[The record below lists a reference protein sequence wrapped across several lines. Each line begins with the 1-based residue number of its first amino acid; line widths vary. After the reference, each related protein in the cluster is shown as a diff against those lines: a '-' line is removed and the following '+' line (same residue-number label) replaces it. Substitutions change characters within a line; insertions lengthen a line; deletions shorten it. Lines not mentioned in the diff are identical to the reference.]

1 MRAIKALPALL
12 ALSLLSAPA
21 FARPEGRPAKPPAA
35 AQKKAPAKPA
45 AKAKANKWEARV
57 LEALKS
63 EGIDEARA
71 KRVVEAIKKT
81 RAAGKPVHEE
91 MRTHRQAL
99 KQLVESS
106 STDESAYSKA
116 IEGLKAGR
124 KKLAELRE
132 QQVTELQKI
141 LKPSE
146 QARVLKLIVKH
157 RRAKK
162 AKNA

>member
-1 MRAIKALPALL
+1 MRAIKALPALF

-35 AQKKAPAKPA
+35 AHKKAPPKQA
-45 AKAKANKWEARV
+45 AKANKWEARV

-71 KRVVEAIKKT
+71 KRVVEAIKQT
-81 RAAGKPVHEE
+81 RTASKPVHEE
-91 MRTHRQAL
+91 VRKHQQAL
-99 KQLVESS
+99 KELVRTN

-116 IEGLKAGR
+116 IEGIKAGR

-132 QQVTELQKI
+132 QQVTEIQKI

-146 QARVLKLIVKH
+146 QARVMKLIVKH
-157 RRAKK
+157 RRMKK

>member
-21 FARPEGRPAKPPAA
+21 LARPEGRPAKPPAA

-45 AKAKANKWEARV
+45 AKAAKWEARV
-57 LEALKS
+57 IEALKS

-71 KRVVEAIKKT
+71 KRVVETINKT

-91 MRTHRQAL
+91 LRKHQQAL
-99 KQLVESS
+99 KQLVQSS

-116 IEGLKAGR
+116 IEGVKAGR

-132 QQVTELQKI
+132 QQVAEIQKI

-162 AKNA
+162 AKNV